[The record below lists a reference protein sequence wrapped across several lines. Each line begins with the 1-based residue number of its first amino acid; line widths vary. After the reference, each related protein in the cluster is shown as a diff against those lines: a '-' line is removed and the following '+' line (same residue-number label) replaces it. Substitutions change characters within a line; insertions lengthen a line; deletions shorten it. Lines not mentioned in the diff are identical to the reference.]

1 MILYHGSNKE
11 STFIIYCLERYRFAK
26 SMSGKAVAELFAAK
40 KVFDYLSRFFESL
53 HVIGEKLIIQEIDD
67 YILCQA

>member
-1 MILYHGSNKE
+1 MSKE

-26 SMSGKAVAELFAAK
+26 SMSGKAVAERFAAK
-40 KVFDYLSRFFESL
+40 KVFDFLSRFFESL

-67 YILCQA
+67 YILRQA

>member
-1 MILYHGSNKE
+1 MSKE

-53 HVIGEKLIIQEIDD
+53 HVISEKLIIQEIDD
-67 YILCQA
+67 YILRQA

>member
-1 MILYHGSNKE
+1 MSKE

-26 SMSGKAVAELFAAK
+26 SMSGKAVVELFAAK

-53 HVIGEKLIIQEIDD
+53 HVIGEKLIVQEIDD
-67 YILCQA
+67 YILRQA

>member
-1 MILYHGSNKE
+1 MSKE

-40 KVFDYLSRFFESL
+40 KVFDYLARFFESL
-53 HVIGEKLIIQEIDD
+53 HVIGEKLIVQEIDD
-67 YILCQA
+67 YILRRA

>member
-1 MILYHGSNKE
+1 MSKE

-26 SMSGKAVAELFAAK
+26 SMSGKAVVELFAAK

-67 YILCQA
+67 YILRQA

>member
-1 MILYHGSNKE
+1 MSKE

-53 HVIGEKLIIQEIDD
+53 HVIGEKLIIREIDD
-67 YILCQA
+67 YILRQA

>member
-1 MILYHGSNKE
+1 MSKE

-40 KVFDYLSRFFESL
+40 KVFAFLSRFFESL

-67 YILCQA
+67 YILRQA

>member
-1 MILYHGSNKE
+1 MSKE
-11 STFIIYCLERYRFAK
+11 SPFIIYCLERYRFAK

-40 KVFDYLSRFFESL
+40 KVFDFLSRFFESL

-67 YILCQA
+67 YILRQA

>member
-1 MILYHGSNKE
+1 MSKE

-26 SMSGKAVAELFAAK
+26 SMSGKAVVELFAAK

-67 YILCQA
+67 YILRQT

>member
-1 MILYHGSNKE
+1 MSRE

-26 SMSGKAVAELFAAK
+26 SMSGKAVVELFATK

-67 YILCQA
+67 YILRQA

>member
-1 MILYHGSNKE
+1 MSKE

-26 SMSGKAVAELFAAK
+26 SMSGKAVAELFVAK
-40 KVFDYLSRFFESL
+40 QVFDYLSRFFESL

-67 YILCQA
+67 YILRQA

>member
-1 MILYHGSNKE
+1 MLVSKE

-53 HVIGEKLIIQEIDD
+53 HVIGEKLIIREIDD
-67 YILCQA
+67 YILRQA

>member
-1 MILYHGSNKE
+1 MSKE

-40 KVFDYLSRFFESL
+40 KVFDYLSCFFESL

-67 YILCQA
+67 YILRQA

>member
-1 MILYHGSNKE
+1 MSKE

-26 SMSGKAVAELFAAK
+26 SMSGRAVAELFAAK
-40 KVFDYLSRFFESL
+40 KVFDYLSGFFESL

-67 YILCQA
+67 YILRQA

>member
-1 MILYHGSNKE
+1 MSKE

-26 SMSGKAVAELFAAK
+26 SMSGKAVVELFAAK
-40 KVFDYLSRFFESL
+40 KVFDFLSRFFESL

-67 YILCQA
+67 YILRQA

>member
-1 MILYHGSNKE
+1 MSKE

-26 SMSGKAVAELFAAK
+26 SMSGKTVVELFAAK

-53 HVIGEKLIIQEIDD
+53 HVIGETLIIQEIDD
-67 YILCQA
+67 YILRQS

>member
-1 MILYHGSNKE
+1 MSKE

-53 HVIGEKLIIQEIDD
+53 HVIGVELIIQEIDD
-67 YILCQA
+67 YILRQA

>member
-1 MILYHGSNKE
+1 MSKE

-26 SMSGKAVAELFAAK
+26 SMSGKTVVELFAAK

-53 HVIGEKLIIQEIDD
+53 HVIGETLIIQEIDD
-67 YILCQA
+67 YILRRA